1 MLICTYN
8 KESTMPYRN
17 VYLAKEEDEFVK
29 AQPEGFIR
37 ALVIQRME
45 AGDAFVSMPRV
56 GSETVVDRITKES
69 RVKREANPFLCK
81 ECGQT
86 KCAGRCINKNCK
98 LKGKLQ

>member
-1 MLICTYN
+1 MKYLNVGLTEEEYEWVKDQPKGFVHDLIRIEMTGEVVSPETE
-8 KESTMPYRN
+8 KK
-17 VYLAKEEDEFVK
+17 VYEKVM
-29 AQPEGFIR
+29 G
-37 ALVIQRME
+37 
-45 AGDAFVSMPRV
+45 V